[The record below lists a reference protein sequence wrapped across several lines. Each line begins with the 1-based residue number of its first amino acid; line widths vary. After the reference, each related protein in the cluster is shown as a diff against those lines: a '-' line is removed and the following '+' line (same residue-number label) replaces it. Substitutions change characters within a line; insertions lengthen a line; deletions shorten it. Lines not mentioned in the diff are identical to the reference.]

1 MSKQIIIINGKNS
14 DKEGKRPHKYVIKV
28 KFHFTVPD
36 LDVSTVVYHM
46 PFDDKEIA
54 FMHAN
59 LNTDNKYIMTSNDTD
74 ERVTIR
80 KFMKEKQ

>member
-1 MSKQIIIINGKNS
+1 MSKNINIVNGKNA
-14 DKEGKRPHKYVIKV
+14 DKEGERPHKYVIKV

-36 LDVSTVVYHM
+36 LDIDTITYTL
-46 PFDDKEIA
+46 PFNDKEKA

-59 LNTDNKYIMTSNDTD
+59 LNTDNKYIMTSEDTD

-80 KFMKEKQ
+80 KFMKDT